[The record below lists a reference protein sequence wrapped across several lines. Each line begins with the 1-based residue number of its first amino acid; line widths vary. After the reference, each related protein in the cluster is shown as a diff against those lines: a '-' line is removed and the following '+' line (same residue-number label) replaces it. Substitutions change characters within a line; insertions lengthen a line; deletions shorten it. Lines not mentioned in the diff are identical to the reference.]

1 MLESLHVK
9 NLALIE
15 EEEIFFGDA
24 FNILTGETG
33 AGKSVVLGSVNLALG
48 AKSGSDIIRSGSDHA
63 LIELV
68 FSLNENEIEKVKSLD
83 LDVEDGSLIISRKIS
98 NGKSVCRV
106 NGETVTASVLKK
118 LSTVLIDIY
127 GQNEN
132 QSLLKSSTYERMLD
146 RYAGDCVIL
155 IQNDLKD
162 ERARYNELV
171 NDLKPGEDD
180 ELESR
185 FRFLG
190 NAQKIMEA
198 ISETH
203 RLTGYDDP
211 GAIGNLIGSAVSRL
225 NSVTGYDERIA
236 SLYKELSDAEEIISG
251 FNRSLSS
258 YEDDLTF
265 DEEEFD
271 RITQRLDLINS
282 MKSRF
287 GDSIEKILKSLSEKE
302 ARLDKLNDLDKYLA
316 DMEAEKERLH
326 ASMLDKCEKIS
337 ALRSDSAVKLSDQ
350 LKEAMEGLNFQN
362 INLRID
368 VKPDPSSI
376 TDTGYDEIEFLVS
389 LNVGEELKPMQN
401 VASGGELSRIMLA
414 IKSVFAEDN
423 DVSTLIFDEI
433 DAGISG
439 KTAFKVAT
447 KMNELSKD
455 HQLICITHLPQI
467 ASMADTHFL
476 IEKSVNEGRT
486 ITGIK
491 KLDEEGSVK
500 ELARM
505 LGCQTVTIRYYERE
519 GLLREPERTERNYRL
534 YGDSEIERLR
544 FIRHCRLHGMNL
556 AEIRELLAF
565 RDNPTV
571 SCDWINSL
579 VERHIANV
587 DAQIAALT
595 HLRQHLQELLGK
607 CSGGRRG
614 GECGILASLNSGE
627 ECPYCKNLACGH
639 AASNGGG
646 AAVDVKKPQ
655 KM

>member
-9 NLALIE
+9 NLALID

-48 AKSGSDIIRSGSDHA
+48 AKSGADIIRSGADYA

-68 FSLNENEIEKVKSLD
+68 FSLNENETEKVKALD
-83 LDVEDGSLIISRKIS
+83 LDIEDGTLVISRKIG

-106 NGETVTASVLKK
+106 NGETVPASFLRN
-118 LSTVLIDIY
+118 LASILIDIY

-146 RYAGDCVIL
+146 RYAGESVVG
-155 IQNDLKD
+155 IQQELKEERAKYNDL
-162 ERARYNELV
+162 ARKLENEKTDSSITDREKELLEYETEQIR
-171 NDLKPGEDD
+171 NADLKPGEDE
-180 ELESR
+180 ELEDR
-185 FRFLG
+185 FRFMT

-203 RLTGYDDP
+203 RITGYDEQ
-211 GAIGNLIGSAVSRL
+211 GSVGNLIGSAVSKL
-225 NSVTGYDERIA
+225 NSVAGFDDRIS
-236 SLYKELSDAEEIISG
+236 SLYKELSEAEEIISG

-271 RITQRLDLINS
+271 RTAQRLDLINS
-282 MKSRF
+282 LKSRF
-287 GDSIEKILKSLSEKE
+287 GDSIEKIIETLSEKE
-302 ARLDKLNDLDKYLA
+302 DRLDKLNNYDKYLA
-316 DMEAEKERLH
+316 DLEAEKDALNR
-326 ASMLDKCEKIS
+326 SMIDKCKKIS
-337 ALRSDSAVKLSDQ
+337 ALRSESALRLTDE

-362 INLRID
+362 VGLRIE

-376 TDTGYDEIEFLVS
+376 TDTGYDDIEFLVS
-389 LNVGEELKPMQN
+389 LNVGEELKPMQS

-414 IKSVFAEDN
+414 IKSVFADDN

-439 KTAFKVAT
+439 RTAFKVAT
-447 KMNELSKD
+447 KMNELSRD

-486 ITGIK
+486 ITGIR
-491 KLDEEGSVK
+491 KLDEEGSVN

-505 LGCQTVTIRYYERE
+505 LGGEII
-519 GLLREPERTERNYRL
+519 TE
-534 YGDSEIERLR
+534 
-544 FIRHCRLHGMNL
+544 
-556 AEIRELLAF
+556 
-565 RDNPTV
+565 
-571 SCDWINSL
+571 
-579 VERHIANV
+579 
-587 DAQIAALT
+587 AALNNA
-595 HLRQHLQELLGK
+595 REMKKGK
-607 CSGGRRG
+607 
-614 GECGILASLNSGE
+614 ND
-627 ECPYCKNLACGH
+627 K
-639 AASNGGG
+639 
-646 AAVDVKKPQ
+646 
-655 KM
+655 

>member
-48 AKSGSDIIRSGSDHA
+48 AKPGADIIRSGSDHA
-63 LIELV
+63 LIEIV
-68 FSLNENEIEKVKSLD
+68 FSLNEDEIRKVKALD
-83 LDVEDGSLIISRKIS
+83 LEVEDGSLIISRKIG

-106 NGETVTASVLKK
+106 NGETVPASVLKK
-118 LSTVLIDIY
+118 LSSILIDIY

-146 RYAGDCVIL
+146 RFSGDSVTG
-155 IQNDLKD
+155 IQMELKE
-162 ERARYNELV
+162 ERARYNEIV
-171 NDLKPGEDD
+171 NELERENNDSTVTDREKELLEYEIEQIRNADLKPGEDE
-180 ELESR
+180 ELEER
-185 FRFLG
+185 FRFMS
-190 NAQKIMEA
+190 NSQKIREA
-198 ISETH
+198 IFETH
-203 RLTGYDDP
+203 RLTGYDEP
-211 GAIGNLIGSAVSRL
+211 GSIGNLIGNAVSRL
-225 NSVTGYDERIA
+225 NSVTGFDERIA
-236 SLYKELSDAEEIISG
+236 SLYRELSDAEEIISS

-271 RITQRLDLINS
+271 LIGQRLDLINS

-287 GDSIEKILKSLSEKE
+287 GDSIEKIMTVLSEKE
-302 ARLDKLNDLDKYLA
+302 ARLDKLNNFDRYLDDLNK
-316 DMEAEKERLH
+316 EKERLH
-326 ASMLDKCEKIS
+326 GSMIDKCERIS
-337 ALRSDSAVKLSDQ
+337 AIRSQSALKLSEE
-350 LKEAMEGLNFQN
+350 LKDAMEGLNFQN
-362 INLRID
+362 IGLRID

-376 TDTGYDEIEFLVS
+376 TDTGFDDIEFLVS

-414 IKSVFAEDN
+414 IKSVFADDN

-447 KMNELSKD
+447 KMNELSKG

-476 IEKSVNEGRT
+476 IEKSVNDGRT
-486 ITGIK
+486 ITGIR
-491 KLDEEGSVK
+491 KLDDEGSVN

-505 LGCQTVTIRYYERE
+505 LGGEDI
-519 GLLREPERTERNYRL
+519 TE
-534 YGDSEIERLR
+534 
-544 FIRHCRLHGMNL
+544 
-556 AEIRELLAF
+556 
-565 RDNPTV
+565 
-571 SCDWINSL
+571 
-579 VERHIANV
+579 
-587 DAQIAALT
+587 AALNNA
-595 HLRQHLQELLGK
+595 REMKKGK
-607 CSGGRRG
+607 N
-614 GECGILASLNSGE
+614 E
-627 ECPYCKNLACGH
+627 K
-639 AASNGGG
+639 
-646 AAVDVKKPQ
+646 
-655 KM
+655 

>member
-15 EEEIFFGDA
+15 EEEIFFCDA

-68 FSLNENEIEKVKSLD
+68 FSLNENETEKVKALD

-98 NGKSVCRV
+98 NGKSVCKV
-106 NGETVTASVLKK
+106 NGETVTASILKK
-118 LSTVLIDIY
+118 LSTILIDIY

-146 RYAGDCVIL
+146 RYAGDSVIL

-171 NDLKPGEDD
+171 NELDHENNDNSVTDREKELLEYEIEQIRNADLKPGEDD

-251 FNRSLSS
+251 FNRCLSS

-302 ARLDKLNDLDKYLA
+302 ARLDKLNNLDKYLA

-326 ASMLDKCEKIS
+326 TSMLDKCKKIS
-337 ALRSDSAVKLSDQ
+337 ALRSDSAVKLSVQ

-505 LGCQTVTIRYYERE
+505 LGGEDITEAAINNARE
-519 GLLREPERTERNYRL
+519 
-534 YGDSEIERLR
+534 
-544 FIRHCRLHGMNL
+544 MKK
-556 AEIRELLAF
+556 
-565 RDNPTV
+565 
-571 SCDWINSL
+571 
-579 VERHIANV
+579 
-587 DAQIAALT
+587 
-595 HLRQHLQELLGK
+595 GK
-607 CSGGRRG
+607 
-614 GECGILASLNSGE
+614 ND
-627 ECPYCKNLACGH
+627 K
-639 AASNGGG
+639 
-646 AAVDVKKPQ
+646 
-655 KM
+655 